1 MASSCAQPR
10 RTAPNTT
17 RSRSAAPARPA
28 GPPSTTSATG
38 IGPREK
44 LTIEGLFEA
53 AVPGPDRVHQ
63 MHRDQRFGRGTCG
76 HLRGVAPARCRTI
89 SSSTDEWILTRSQL
103 SANHSGLVR
112 LADRFAWRLPATFLV
127 AIEPMFDGPRSGAR
141 RYAQGA
147 FNSCPQV
154 IQVSALS

>member
-63 MHRDQRFGRGTCG
+63 MHRDQRFGRGARG
-76 HLRGVAPARCRTI
+76 HFRGIADDNREQPHAVANAL
-89 SSSTDEWILTRSQL
+89 DLMVAQL
-103 SANHSGLVR
+103 DVLG
-112 LADRFAWRLPATFLV
+112 
-127 AIEPMFDGPRSGAR
+127 
-141 RYAQGA
+141 
-147 FNSCPQV
+147 
-154 IQVSALS
+154 